1 MDTEMGGERIRTLR
15 QARGWSLQQLAD
27 RVGASKPQI
36 DKLERG
42 SRRLTEDWI
51 RRIAEALEVAPET
64 LSASDPPAARADTR
78 QRRPEPVATPR
89 LIEPD
94 TAGRAE
100 ADTAGHE
107 VGYERGYGAGHGG
120 TVVSV
125 ITDTDTDVD
134 TLPLRGFGRYSVRD
148 GDAVGIFVETA
159 EAPERVWRPALLSG
173 ISGAYAVRMP
183 NGDMTP
189 KYEAGQLLFVHP
201 YRTPRA
207 GDAVV
212 VRLAGGRFLV
222 GRLAPSRGAA
232 GVTVSILNPGREI
245 RLEADGVVAVERVI
259 LAEEP

>member
-1 MDTEMGGERIRTLR
+1 MDTEMGGERIRALR

-42 SRRLTEDWI
+42 SRRLTGDWI
-51 RRIAEALEVAPET
+51 RRVAEALEVEPEA
-64 LSASDPPAARADTR
+64 LSASGPPAARVDTR
-78 QRRPEPVATPR
+78 QRRPEPAATPR
-89 LIEPD
+89 LSEPD
-94 TAGRAE
+94 TAGRPAP
-100 ADTAGHE
+100 DTAG
-107 VGYERGYGAGHGG
+107 YETGYGAGYELGYSG
-120 TVVSV
+120 PAVSV
-125 ITDTDTDVD
+125 MTDTDTNLD
-134 TLPLRGFGRYSVRD
+134 TLPLRGFGRYSVRN

-159 EAPERVWRPALLSG
+159 EAPERVWRPAPLSG

-183 NGDMTP
+183 NGDMAP

-232 GVTVSILNPGREI
+232 GVTVAILHPGREI